1 MPEQPNDPVDVRN
14 NRESRAAASGASSP
28 VARASDGG
36 SPPRDAP
43 ASGELP
49 EVLEGGTAAGSPVS
63 GVTISDEDA
72 RDAVKGRPGP
82 S

>member
-1 MPEQPNDPVDVRN
+1 VRN
-14 NRESRAAASGASSP
+14 NRESRAAAADASSN

-49 EVLEGGTAAGSPVS
+49 ERETGGTADGNPVS
-63 GVTISDEDA
+63 GVTINAADEQ
-72 RDAVKGRPGP
+72 DAVSGDTGP
-82 S
+82 TELGQR